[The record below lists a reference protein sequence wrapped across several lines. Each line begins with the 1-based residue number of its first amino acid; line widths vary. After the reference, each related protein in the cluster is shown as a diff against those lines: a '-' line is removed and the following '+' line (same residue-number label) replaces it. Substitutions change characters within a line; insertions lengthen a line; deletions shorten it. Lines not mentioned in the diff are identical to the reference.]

1 MDVELDR
8 SSNVVHSPMN
18 TSFSAPSCRPTRV
31 SVIGAG
37 NVGSTLAQRIIEKN
51 LADVVLLDIIE
62 GRPEGIALDLA
73 EASGL
78 EGHDRKITGTTDYAA
93 TAGSDVVVIT
103 AGLPRKPGMSR
114 DALTRANA
122 QIVIEATRQA
132 AAHSPNAIFIVVT
145 NPLDVVT
152 YLAWKVSGLPP
163 QQVMGMAGVLDSAR
177 FQFFIA
183 MELGLSA
190 ADIRAMVLGG
200 HGNLMV
206 PLPRYSTVNGIPIT
220 ELMDTATIDRL
231 VDRTRNGGA
240 EVVELLKSG
249 SAFHAPSASACLM
262 VETILLN
269 RPRLLPVA
277 AYLQGEYGLNDIFMG
292 VPARIGCGGVEKVL
306 ELKLTD
312 EERSSLHQSA
322 DSVRHTLDYALD
334 LL

>member
-1 MDVELDR
+1 MTISL
-8 SSNVVHSPMN
+8 SSAV
-18 TSFSAPSCRPTRV
+18 CRPTRV
-31 SVIGAG
+31 SVIGSG
-37 NVGSTLAQRIIEKN
+37 NVGSTLAQRLAEKN

-78 EGHDRKITGTTDYAA
+78 EGHNRRITGTTDYAD
-93 TAGSDVVVIT
+93 TAGSDIVVIT

-132 AAHSPNAIFIVVT
+132 VAHSPHAIFIVVT
-145 NPLDVVT
+145 NPLDVVA
-152 YLAWKVSGLPP
+152 YLAWKVSGLPH

-177 FQFFIA
+177 FQVFIA
-183 MELGLSA
+183 MELGLSP

-206 PLPRYSTVNGIPIT
+206 PLPRYSTVSGIPIT
-220 ELMDTATIDRL
+220 ELLDAATIDRL

-240 EVVELLKSG
+240 EVVELLRSG

-269 RPRLLPVA
+269 QPRLLPVA
-277 AYLQGEYGLNDIFMG
+277 AYLQGEYGLKDIFMG
-292 VPARIGCGGVEKVL
+292 VPARIGCGGVEQVL

-312 EERSSLHQSA
+312 EERSALHQSA
-322 DSVRHTLDYALD
+322 DSVRHTLEYALD